1 MLNKDCIRVLN
12 LCDDSTVINAPF
24 MLGLWGSP
32 SYHRVVLVL
41 SVSLV
46 SSAFL
51 PFCAQKQVPWSCR
64 MQPPCVPPCTAQM
77 KQSGTTEHFVYPRRK
92 STLNGFQN
100 MHVLI
105 TSSCV
110 REGELF
116 TKYVQVNASA
126 HVHTPARKRWPPH
139 LFHIRKCF
147 HVLIRKY

>member
-1 MLNKDCIRVLN
+1 MLNKECIRLVLN
-12 LCDDSTVINAPF
+12 LCNDSIVINAPS

-46 SSAFL
+46 SSCFPSLLCTEASSLKL
-51 PFCAQKQVPWSCR
+51 PDAAAPRSPLHCPNEAIWHHRALCLPTQKINFECFPKHA
-64 MQPPCVPPCTAQM
+64 CTN
-77 KQSGTTEHFVYPRRK
+77 Y
-92 STLNGFQN
+92 L
-100 MHVLI
+100 
-105 TSSCV
+105 CV

-116 TKYVQVNASA
+116 TKYFQVNASA
-126 HVHTPARKRWPPH
+126 HVHTRAHKRWPPH